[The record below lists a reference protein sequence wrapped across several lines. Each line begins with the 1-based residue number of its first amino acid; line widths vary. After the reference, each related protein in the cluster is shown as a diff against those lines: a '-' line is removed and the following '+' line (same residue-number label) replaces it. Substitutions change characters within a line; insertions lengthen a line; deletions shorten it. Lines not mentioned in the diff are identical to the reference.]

1 MFAPQGRLADLE
13 AAQSLLLLPA
23 SPRSRSASE
32 RASAE
37 CERALSLDATDRRAE
52 QDLGSKT
59 AFELTD
65 VCTVSTLLLVLVCSQ
80 NALYSLLR
88 RLSLGI
94 HLTRASD
101 SSVLAAQEMLKL
113 IVAGV
118 MVRRESSFA
127 AGAAEH
133 GAIGFLGGHA
143 GKMLVPASLFLAMN
157 ILGFLALRN
166 MPAGMFA
173 VLQQCKIVTTAVL
186 SRLMLARRLS
196 WSKWRALLLLLA
208 GVVLITHEEHGVIN
222 RAKVFAALALRSA
235 PPSSPV
241 AAAALPLERG
251 QGSLVLG
258 VSAVLLETVLSGFA
272 TVYFERVLKS
282 TPLSVWHRNIQL
294 ACWSL
299 LIFVPMAIYESER
312 HSPFAGW
319 SALEALNALVGAAGG
334 ILVAL
339 CIVRFDSIVKS
350 IAVAASIVLTA
361 GKSKYCPSP

>member
-118 MVRRESSFA
+118 MEYACGHVCGFA
-127 AGAAEH
+127 AVQDRDDGCALSADARASAVVEQVACAAPPARRGRIDHPRGARGHKPCESVCRA
-133 GAIGFLGGHA
+133 GAPFRPSFEPCSRGSAAIRTGA
-143 GKMLVPASLFLAMN
+143 G
-157 ILGFLALRN
+157 
-166 MPAGMFA
+166 
-173 VLQQCKIVTTAVL
+173 
-186 SRLMLARRLS
+186 LAR
-196 WSKWRALLLLLA
+196 
-208 GVVLITHEEHGVIN
+208 
-222 RAKVFAALALRSA
+222 
-235 PPSSPV
+235 P
-241 AAAALPLERG
+241 
-251 QGSLVLG
+251 
-258 VSAVLLETVLSGFA
+258 
-272 TVYFERVLKS
+272 
-282 TPLSVWHRNIQL
+282 
-294 ACWSL
+294 
-299 LIFVPMAIYESER
+299 
-312 HSPFAGW
+312 
-319 SALEALNALVGAAGG
+319 GG
-334 ILVAL
+334 IG
-339 CIVRFDSIVKS
+339 R
-350 IAVAASIVLTA
+350 AA
-361 GKSKYCPSP
+361 